1 MDSQD
6 YSAVASLSLREAVW
20 QPQCEHSGR
29 VGRGCVFYP
38 LFVGVLVICALQVMC
53 GMFYAGGCGVVLYR
67 WWVTA
72 STSDDVCSA
81 VLFCVNVLFC
91 CVFVA
96 VAVVIAVV
104 VVVVVVAE
112 AA

>member
-1 MDSQD
+1 VDSQD

-29 VGRGCVFYP
+29 VGRGYVSYP

-53 GMFYAGGCGVVLYR
+53 GMFYAGGCWVVLYR
-67 WWVTA
+67 GWLLQ
-72 STSDDVCSA
+72 
-81 VLFCVNVLFC
+81 VLAMMYVALYCFAPMLLFC
-91 CVFVA
+91 C

-104 VVVVVVAE
+104 VVVVVVVAE